1 MEKAL
6 RKECNRQGTA
16 LLIYKMIMN
25 VAVTV
30 VMIGGAIGYLLEQ
43 MIHGQE
49 DVNILMDGFV
59 ESLLQG
65 AGSGWGYILA
75 IAIGVMALLLWKKP
89 SFFRHEILKRGR
101 PMGAGSFL
109 TILCL
114 FMGAQLVSQ
123 IGIKLMDGILGVFGK
138 SMTQYLEAASVD
150 TGNFSMWL
158 YAGLGAP
165 IFEEVLFRGLMMR
178 SLEPYGKRMSI
189 LVSALLFGFF
199 HGNPVQAPY
208 AALVG
213 LVLGYVAMEYN
224 IIWAMV
230 LHMFNNLIFADTIP
244 RLLQNLPVNFQ
255 NAVVIGL
262 LVVFALTA
270 AILLIVKRRQ
280 VLTYLKEDRIQ
291 PWQYNGAFLS
301 PVLLVLVAV
310 CVMDM
315 VAFIGMIL
323 ITP

>member
-6 RKECNRQGTA
+6 KRECNQQCAA
-16 LLIYKMIMN
+16 LLIYKLIMT
-25 VAVTV
+25 VVVTV
-30 VMIGGAIGYLLEQ
+30 TMLVIVLTDLFTQLPYLTDPDE
-43 MIHGQE
+43 MMTYM
-49 DVNILMDGFV
+49 MDGV
-59 ESLLQG
+59 AQAAS
-65 AGSGWGYILA
+65 SGWGYL
-75 IAIGVMALLLWKKP
+75 IAIVIGLAGILLWKKP
-89 SFFRHEILKRGR
+89 RFFRQEILKKGR
-101 PMGAGSFL
+101 PMGVGTFFL
-109 TILCL
+109 ILSL
-114 FMGAQLVSQ
+114 FMSAQLASQ
-123 IGIKLMDGILGVFGK
+123 LGIVIMDGLFGFLGK
-138 SMTQYLEAASVD
+138 SVSEFMQTAGVSTDSL
-150 TGNFSMWL
+150 SMLL
-158 YAGLGAP
+158 YVGLGAP
-165 IFEEVLFRGLMMR
+165 IFEEILFRGILMR
-178 SLEPYGKRMSI
+178 SLEPYGKKMAI
-189 LVSALLFGFF
+189 FVSALLFGFY

-213 LVLGYVAMEYN
+213 MVLGYVAMEHN